1 MGKRIGRRDLIN
13 SIKGL
18 RKEVQA
24 QIDKTSEAYKMLN
37 TAERRLSDAKDDFVR
52 RLSRLEG
59 NQDIKYFKGA
69 DRGTLVTTATLAP
82 EHLKMEGNIP
92 RFANDHVEDFA
103 RREVCSKLAS
113 ALVENGLVRIQM
125 EPDHRFGGTK
135 VIARVD
141 VLPWDMLCGNTVKLH
156 TDGYLDC

>member
-13 SIKGL
+13 LIKDL

-24 QIDKTSEAYKMLN
+24 HRDKTSEMYQMLD

-59 NQDIKYFKGA
+59 NPDIEYFKGA
-69 DRGTLVTTATLAP
+69 DRGTFVTTATLAP
-82 EHLKMEGNIP
+82 EHFKMECNIP
-92 RFANDHVEDFA
+92 RFANDHVEEFA
-103 RREVCSKLAS
+103 RHEVCSKLAT

-125 EPDHRFGGTK
+125 EPDCRYGGTK

-141 VLPWDMLCGNTVKLH
+141 VLPWDMLCRNTVKLH
-156 TDGYLDC
+156 TGSYLDR

>member
-1 MGKRIGRRDLIN
+1 MIN

-18 RKEVQA
+18 RKEIQA
-24 QIDKTSEAYKMLN
+24 QIEKTSETYKMLN
-37 TAERRLSDAKDDFVR
+37 TTERRLSDAKDDFVR

-59 NQDIKYFKGA
+59 DPDIKYFKGT
-69 DRGTLVTTATLAP
+69 DRGTLVTNAILAP

-125 EPDHRFGGTK
+125 EPDYRSGGTK

-141 VLPWDMLCGNTVKLH
+141 VLPWDMLCVNTVKLH
-156 TDGYLDC
+156 TDGYLDR